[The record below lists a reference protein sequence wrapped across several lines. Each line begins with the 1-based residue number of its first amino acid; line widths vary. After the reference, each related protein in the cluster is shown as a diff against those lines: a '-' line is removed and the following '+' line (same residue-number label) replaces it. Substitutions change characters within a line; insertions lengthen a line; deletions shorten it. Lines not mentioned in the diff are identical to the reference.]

1 VAGTTGGS
9 PRAGRVLKV
18 CSTGC
23 LLRRFEP
30 RRIRVS
36 QWPTPNEIAHLGVHS
51 YRLVVPPVIFDFLTN
66 QLYHPFV
73 FQNCPCN
80 VLRSIEK
87 RVDLDLHEPDDE
99 AMASLRR
106 LVNLAKRLGVF
117 PKVRSSTDQ
126 ELFARSG
133 AMREKLERGRLQYL
147 REGLSNR
154 DMSTDMFIK
163 AEATKPKTS
172 EGNLAAAAPRPI
184 YSIPDKLCYLGALHY
199 HNVEAAQLKVR
210 GRPFPNSRSILKGLN
225 TLERAALIRK
235 KFTRFS
241 KPVFQCV
248 DGVKCDAHIGR
259 KLLKIQHSVDLY
271 MNSHPTFVLLQR
283 LTEGRWRIRSR
294 DGFKFLAPSIRLT
307 GAWDTGG
314 GNSLLHLLIL
324 CDLLKEI
331 PLEKWD
337 VGVDGDNFFVIAN
350 QQDFAEVQAALRGH
364 VRYGVEFE
372 WDPPSS
378 VFEELEFCRH
388 RPVEVQSGVWNM
400 VRSPWRTLSHFT
412 CPSED
417 LRNLVWNHAHT
428 VADGEYKAF
437 AGIPFIGAFFKWLS
451 WQLRNVPLYEGK
463 IDPWVVKRW
472 KEAVSVPVDLV
483 IARQSFARA
492 WSITEGQQLAL
503 ENLFVGSLPMNTQT
517 LAEAECYVTS
527 PDGVWDFDLVRMFF
541 LGGAGVPAW

>member
-1 VAGTTGGS
+1 
-9 PRAGRVLKV
+9 
-18 CSTGC
+18 
-23 LLRRFEP
+23 
-30 RRIRVS
+30 
-36 QWPTPNEIAHLGVHS
+36 
-51 YRLVVPPVIFDFLTN
+51 
-66 QLYHPFV
+66 
-73 FQNCPCN
+73 
-80 VLRSIEK
+80 
-87 RVDLDLHEPDDE
+87 
-99 AMASLRR
+99 
-106 LVNLAKRLGVF
+106 
-117 PKVRSSTDQ
+117 
-126 ELFARSG
+126 
-133 AMREKLERGRLQYL
+133 
-147 REGLSNR
+147 
-154 DMSTDMFIK
+154 
-163 AEATKPKTS
+163 
-172 EGNLAAAAPRPI
+172 
-184 YSIPDKLCYLGALHY
+184 
-199 HNVEAAQLKVR
+199 
-210 GRPFPNSRSILKGLN
+210 
-225 TLERAALIRK
+225 
-235 KFTRFS
+235 
-241 KPVFQCV
+241 
-248 DGVKCDAHIGR
+248 
-259 KLLKIQHSVDLY
+259 
-271 MNSHPTFVLLQR
+271 
-283 LTEGRWRIRSR
+283 
-294 DGFKFLAPSIRLT
+294 LT

-517 LAEAECYVTS
+517 IAEAECYVTS